1 MDANPPFDHEKAT
14 VGPRTTAAMPYR
26 TCLLALIPSIL
37 FVNILLKGTMHF
49 EWRKSAVYKAVYEV
63 LRADVVKNVS
73 GARARA
79 RALACSAH
87 VLCLQWCISTNT
99 RSYNKIVRLALATC
113 QQDSSERLT
122 VKRGDR
128 CLERA
133 GVCRKR
139 MSPFAPEDAR
149 QPDLVRRTWHPSP

>member
-1 MDANPPFDHEKAT
+1 MGVSIGALGQKTSYVGIRGLHTGMDANPSFDHEKAT

-73 GARARA
+73 V
-79 RALACSAH
+79 ACSAH
-87 VLCLQWCISTNT
+87 VLSLQWCISTNT
-99 RSYNKIVRLALATC
+99 RSYNKIV
-113 QQDSSERLT
+113 
-122 VKRGDR
+122 
-128 CLERA
+128 
-133 GVCRKR
+133 
-139 MSPFAPEDAR
+139 
-149 QPDLVRRTWHPSP
+149 